1 MRISGH
7 VKWPMVVVVPAV
19 LLLAAVVSWPQ
30 YRLQRPMVAAVDTPT
45 VGHWETID
53 SRDGINTRPDVSVDA
68 TENSSDEGE
77 LRAYASGELTR
88 ESVCVA
94 PPSIDRQV
102 YGPLAEDPLLVS
114 ATDPQLPATSPPVTR
129 GTVDDELST
138 ETDPS
143 SDVLSRGEWVRV
155 PDIATCWPLPQA
167 VLDSLQDL
175 HAANVATAWADDVE
189 RCLRELHAS
198 SELGSDVSLR
208 QLDRLSTLTAAAG
221 GLAAAESQSDRRNA
235 LLRTVYSL
243 ERRLTIWRGVHLLSH
258 PSTTSVVLTSA
269 PRGEPVIVSTHLSAV
284 EAEVARLVNA
294 DTWRKYLLLDEVRAL
309 HASPSNISV
318 KQRSLLAR
326 EILLRM
332 ERANESPEQVQFF
345 TAPVWRSFAMEL
357 RQWVAEPIDYER
369 LLDGVESL
377 EETGAERAAMEVA
390 ECYQVMRWSAS
401 PSVVQLAEQLNT
413 YYRNANV
420 RVAISADLINR
431 LLPNEQTTDEDVDD
445 YLMGG
450 RILGRSRVST
460 RLKLVLVP
468 DREQWKMGL
477 EAQGE
482 VDSQTEA
489 KRGPAVFHNAGR
501 AHYLARKL
509 LTLDGRG
516 LRTHDAEAA
525 AISDADLT
533 KLETDL
539 DGVPL
544 VNWLVRAI
552 ARQQYDSQADTAK
565 WQAEGLLASKA
576 QSRLDTEVEKQLKQS
591 TDKFRKQILEPLQD
605 LGLRPEA
612 VDMETTAE
620 RLIARYRLAGYRQ
633 MGAYSPR
640 PQATSDSLLSLQI
653 HETALNN
660 VMASLQ
666 LGGKETDLPT
676 LFQEIAHRFRRDDAK
691 VPEDIPTDVKI
702 QLADQDAIRF
712 SFADDR
718 VHLTLRIKR
727 LDAGE
732 PNVWRDIEVRAT
744 YMPDLT
750 GLHVGLVRDGHI
762 RLKGRRLAMR
772 DQVALRGI
780 FSRVLAQHPDIDL
793 LGNVLVR
800 DRRLHDLR
808 VSQCVLRDG
817 WIGLSVGAGEPVKVR
832 MADSADKK
840 SKG

>member
-19 LLLAAVVSWPQ
+19 LVLAAVVSWPQ
-30 YRLQRPMVAAVDTPT
+30 YRQQRPMVSTVDTPA
-45 VGHWETID
+45 VGHWETTD
-53 SRDGINTRPDVSVDA
+53 LRDGINTRPDVSVDA
-68 TENSSDEGE
+68 TEYPSDEGE
-77 LRAYASGELTR
+77 LRAYTSGDLTR

-102 YGPLAEDPLLVS
+102 FGPLAEDPLLVS
-114 ATDPQLPATSPPVTR
+114 STDPQLPATSPPVTR
-129 GTVDDELST
+129 STVDDELCT
-138 ETDPS
+138 ETEPS

-175 HAANVATAWADDVE
+175 RAANVATAWADDVE
-189 RCLRELHAS
+189 RCLRQLHAS

-235 LLRTVYSL
+235 MLRTVYSL
-243 ERRLTIWRGVHLLSH
+243 ERRLTIWRGVHLLSR
-258 PSTTSVVLTSA
+258 PSTTPVVLTSA
-269 PRGEPVIVSTHLSAV
+269 PRGEPVIVTTHLSAV

-326 EILLRM
+326 EILLRL

-345 TAPVWRSFAMEL
+345 TATVWQSFAMEL

-377 EETGAERAAMEVA
+377 EETGAERAAMDVA

-431 LLPNEQTTDEDVDD
+431 LLPNEQTTDENVDD

-516 LRTHDAEAA
+516 LRTQDAEAA

-576 QSRLDTEVEKQLKQS
+576 QTRLDAEVEKQLKQS

-633 MGAYSPR
+633 MAAYSPR

-676 LFQEIAHRFRRDDAK
+676 LFQEIARRFRRDDAK